1 MLVPAHYLIPFSRV
15 GPYDRKLLDE
25 VTYRSGEFVEH
36 VAHEASVVP
45 VEHWPLLRS
54 RPTDRRVRA
63 LDAFMSKRVA
73 YAARILEAVRAQG
86 PLAADSAPASDEPE
100 PERDWWGWSVARA
113 TLEGH
118 FYQGTLAVAGR
129 RSDFARLYDL
139 AERVIPEPHFARRV
153 TIDEAERALLAEAAH
168 SLGVGTAADLA
179 DYYRLPLR
187 SARRRLAELASEG
200 VLREVRVDG
209 WRDAAFLYPTAKATT
224 VAVQA
229 VLSPFDPLV
238 WYRPRAARLFGFDYR
253 IEIYVP
259 RAKRRW
265 GYYVLPFL
273 LGDALVAR
281 VDLKADRGQRKL
293 LVLAAHAERGMKVGK
308 VAEPLAEEL
317 RVLGAWLALDAGVAV
332 ERRGNLAKALSGAI
346 LA

>member
-1 MLVPAHYLIPFSRV
+1 VLVPAHYLIPFSRV

-36 VAHEASVVP
+36 VAHEPSVVP

-86 PLAADSAPASDEPE
+86 PLAADGAPASDEPE

-118 FYQGTLAVAGR
+118 FYHGTLAVAGR

-153 TIDEAERALLAEAAH
+153 TIDEAERALLAEAAR

-200 VLREVRVDG
+200 VLREVRVEG

-281 VDLKADRGQRKL
+281 VDLKADRGRRKL
-293 LVLAAHAERGMKVGK
+293 LVLAAHAERGVKVGK

-317 RVLGAWLALDAGVAV
+317 RVLGTWLGLDAGVAV
-332 ERRGNLAKALSGAI
+332 ERRGNLAKPLSGAI